1 MRLTSRF
8 SRAFALIPVLALVT
22 ALGGC
27 DSGPSFV
34 LDSDVPQVPGME
46 QRLGFDIK
54 RSEGDLVGGVFV
66 FVGPLRDTE
75 DTIKKLTSRFRDSGW
90 TVERETPGFP
100 RAALVF
106 QKNDRTVQVV
116 LDADQL
122 EPAMSRAQYVISEE
136 SETASQSDTDTST
149 SG

>member
-1 MRLTSRF
+1 
-8 SRAFALIPVLALVT
+8 
-22 ALGGC
+22 
-27 DSGPSFV
+27 
-34 LDSDVPQVPGME
+34 ME

-75 DTIKKLTSRFRDSGW
+75 DTMKKLTSRFRDSGW

-100 RAALVF
+100 RAVLVF